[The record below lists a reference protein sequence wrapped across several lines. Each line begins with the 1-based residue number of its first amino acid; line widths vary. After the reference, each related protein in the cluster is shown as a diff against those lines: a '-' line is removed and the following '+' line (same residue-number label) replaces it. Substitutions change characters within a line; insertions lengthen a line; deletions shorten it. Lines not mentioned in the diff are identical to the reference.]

1 VMVDDV
7 IAPLQGVVGDEVTD
21 VASKVYHGKH
31 GRVWAIKNKQNI
43 LFLKLLF
50 YFWNQKEQFDWFFAR
65 FVLFHFSIKT
75 KRWATPIIF

>member
-1 VMVDDV
+1 MVDDV

-43 LFLKLLF
+43 LFF
-50 YFWNQKEQFDWFFAR
+50 
-65 FVLFHFSIKT
+65 KT
-75 KRWATPIIF
+75 FIIFLESKGTI